1 MFRSHGA
8 FGARTIAARPRFCK
22 GTLIIRVVD
31 ALAAIRSSRFDL
43 PLTYDAGD
51 LELGVGDVV
60 RVPLGNRDVL
70 AFVVSAVRNV
80 ERTESPLKAVEEKL
94 DVPRAFDETGLHL
107 ARFIANHY
115 ICTLG
120 EALGAAVLAGAVP
133 SMREWIVRGAAP
145 AAGRFE
151 KVPSRFLRL
160 IWEELPER
168 FAFDA
173 LLRHPEARR
182 SGDRGAL
189 MRHVQ
194 TLVRGGALR
203 RERAVSDARTR
214 EYRIRVLEPGDADI
228 KGKKA
233 RALVEFVR
241 DRVSAVPR
249 ADALLAGFSNAVIA
263 RAVAAGALREREI
276 VPSRE
281 RAASVPPDPP
291 PATAEQQRAL
301 DAIAS
306 LLEAPTF
313 GETLMYGVT
322 GSGKTYVYI
331 ETIKRVVREGG
342 RAIVLVPEIS
352 LTPQTARQFEAV
364 FGERVAVLHSALSE
378 RERFDAWQACVAGE
392 IDVVVGARSAVFA
405 PLRDVR
411 LLVVDEAHES
421 SYKQDSVPRYHAVA
435 VARERMR
442 REGGVLVLGSATP
455 SVESF
460 AAAKAGKIGL
470 IELRERATKLPL
482 PAVRVVDLTQEFESG
497 NRGIFAAPLVQALAE
512 RFERN
517 EQCVLLVNRRGSAGF
532 VLCRSCGGVPECP
545 RCSVALASHR
555 SEGLLRCHY
564 CDYQMP
570 IPKRC
575 PQCTMETIKEFG
587 VGTERVAEE
596 VARLFPRARVVRMDS
611 DTTTRVGDHARLL
624 RTFEEEGD
632 VLVGTQMV
640 AKGLDYPNVTLAAV
654 VAADLGL
661 HLPDFRAAER
671 SFALIAQVCGRSGRA
686 REGEAIVQTYSPSH
700 PAIVHAAT
708 HDYDGFAA
716 RELEER
722 AELGFPP
729 SRRLIYLG
737 VIGRSRTRTHEVAA
751 RYVTLLHDAVEG
763 EVLGPSPYPVARVNA
778 EWRFRVAIKSRKPAA
793 ARAAIR
799 ERVLPIARAERE
811 TRLAINVDP

>member
-1 MFRSHGA
+1 M
-8 FGARTIAARPRFCK
+8 
-22 GTLIIRVVD
+22 
-31 ALAAIRSSRFDL
+31 
-43 PLTYDAGD
+43 TYDAGD
-51 LELGVGDVV
+51 LGLVLGDVV

-70 AFVVSAVRNV
+70 AFVVSPVREV
-80 ERTESPLKAVEEKL
+80 EHVESALKPVAERL

-120 EALGAAVLAGAVP
+120 EALDAVVLAAAIP
-133 SMREWIVRGAAP
+133 RMREWIVRGEPPAP
-145 AAGRFE
+145 GRFS
-151 KVPSRFLRL
+151 KVSTRLLRL

-168 FAFDA
+168 FALDV

-182 SGDRGAL
+182 SGDRAAL
-189 MRHVQ
+189 LRYVQ
-194 TLVRGGALR
+194 ALVRGGALR
-203 RERAVSDARTR
+203 RERSVGEARTR
-214 EYRIRVLEPGDADI
+214 EYRVRVLEPGTVEI

-233 RALVEFVR
+233 RALIEFVR
-241 DRVSAVPR
+241 EHESAVPR

-263 RAVAAGALREREI
+263 RTVAAGALLEREI
-276 VPSRE
+276 VPSRD
-281 RAASVPPDPP
+281 RAAAVPPEPP
-291 PATAEQQRAL
+291 PATAEQRRAL
-301 DAIAS
+301 EAIAE
-306 LLEAPTF
+306 LLDARAF
-313 GETLMYGVT
+313 GETLMHGVT

-331 ETIKRVVREGG
+331 ETIKEVVRDGG

-352 LTPQTARQFEAV
+352 LTPQTARHFEAV

-411 LLVVDEAHES
+411 LLVVDESHES

-460 AAAKAGKIGL
+460 AAATVGKIGL
-470 IELRERATKLPL
+470 IVLRERATKLPL
-482 PAVRVVDLTQEFESG
+482 PAVRVIDLSKEFEAG
-497 NRGIFAAPLVQALAE
+497 NRGIFAAPLVQALAD
-512 RFERN
+512 RFERD
-517 EQCVLLVNRRGSAGF
+517 EKCVLLVNRRGSAGF
-532 VLCRSCGGVPECP
+532 VLCRSCGTVPECP
-545 RCSVALASHR
+545 RCSVSLASHR

-570 IPKRC
+570 IPQRC
-575 PQCTMETIKEFG
+575 PQCSMETIKEFG

-596 VARLFPRARVVRMDS
+596 VAHLFPRARVVRMDS

-624 RTFEEEGD
+624 RAFEEEGD

-640 AKGLDYPNVTLAAV
+640 AKGLDYPDVTLAAV
-654 VAADLGL
+654 VAADVGL

-686 REGEAIVQTYSPSH
+686 RAGEAIVQTYSLSH
-700 PAIVHAAT
+700 PAIVYAAE

-716 RELEER
+716 HELEER
-722 AELGFPP
+722 AALGFPP
-729 SRRLIYLG
+729 VRRLIYLG
-737 VIGRSRTRTHEVAA
+737 VIGRSRTRAHDTAA
-751 RYVTLLHDAVEG
+751 RYVALLHDAVEG

-778 EWRFRVAIKSRKPAA
+778 EWRFRVAIKTRKPAA
-793 ARAAIR
+793 ARATIR
-799 ERVLPIARAERE
+799 ERVLPIARGDRE